1 MKKTKIL
8 SGILC
13 LMLVTGLATPA
24 SAAVVNPEFK
34 FSLSNTGTAF
44 TEDKTPKHENT
55 KTQPNDPATI
65 YCTYTNAPGWGY
77 YLHLRSTE
85 GGIETYNYWYNNTN
99 RLRHPTYV
107 SLASANG
114 KTYRV
119 WGRIDNDYY
128 NNTVSRANLTLTI
141 RMLHRDNVRT
151 GQTGQQCPVCP
162 SHIVR

>member
-1 MKKTKIL
+1 MKKAKIL

-44 TEDKTPKHENT
+44 TEDKNPKHKNT

-65 YCTYTNAPGWGY
+65 YCADTDAPGWGY

-107 SLASANG
+107 NLASADK

-128 NNTVSRANLTLTI
+128 NTYSISGEFNADYTNAPSR
-141 RMLHRDNVRT
+141 
-151 GQTGQQCPVCP
+151 
-162 SHIVR
+162 

>member
-1 MKKTKIL
+1 MKISKLL
-8 SGILC
+8 SLVLC
-13 LMLVTGLATPA
+13 MIMVMCLALPA
-24 SAAVVNPEFK
+24 SAAVVNPMFE
-34 FSLSNTGTAF
+34 FSLANTGTAF
-44 TEDKTPKHENT
+44 TEDTALYHENT

-77 YLHLRSTE
+77 YLHLRSTV
-85 GGIETYNYWYNNTN
+85 GGFETLNYWYNNTN

-128 NNTVSRANLTLTI
+128 DTYSIYGEFNADHTNAPSR
-141 RMLHRDNVRT
+141 
-151 GQTGQQCPVCP
+151 
-162 SHIVR
+162 